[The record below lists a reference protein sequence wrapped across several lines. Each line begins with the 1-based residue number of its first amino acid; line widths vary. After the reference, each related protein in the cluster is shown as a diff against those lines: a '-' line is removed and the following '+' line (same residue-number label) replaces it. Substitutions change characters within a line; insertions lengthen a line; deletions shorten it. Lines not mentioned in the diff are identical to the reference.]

1 MGKQFN
7 CIEPEHRALIERQHI
22 FFVASAAAQG
32 RVNLSPKDSAALR
45 VLDANRV
52 VYLDVTG
59 SGNETAAHLLAD
71 GRLTMMF
78 CAFEGA
84 PRILRLYGRG
94 TVLQRGG
101 AEYTKLLASAFG
113 NEERAGARQ
122 MIVLDVDLVQTSCGF
137 GVPLFEYVGER
148 NDLDRWAAGKGSEGL
163 ADYWR
168 RKNAVSIDGLPTG
181 IAGDEAAV

>member
-1 MGKQFN
+1 MGNQFN
-7 CIEPEHRALIERQHI
+7 RIEPEHRAFIERQHI
-22 FFVASAAAQG
+22 FFTASAATRG
-32 RVNLSPKDSAALR
+32 RVNPSPKDGAALR

-52 VYLDVTG
+52 VYRDVTG

-71 GRLTMMF
+71 GRLTIMF

-84 PRILRLYGRG
+84 ARILRLYGRG
-94 TVLQRGG
+94 TVLRRGDAG
-101 AEYTKLLASAFG
+101 YRELLASAFG

-137 GVPLFEYVGER
+137 GVPLFEYVSER
-148 NDLDRWAAGKGSEGL
+148 DDLDRWAAGKGAEGL
-163 ADYWR
+163 EDYRR

-181 IAGDEAAV
+181 IMGETGA